1 MCTFCLQRR
10 YMFTEDETLTFTYLL
25 NNRHY
30 LGADLRELSLK
41 IE

>member
-1 MCTFCLQRR
+1 MSAFCLQRG
-10 YMFTEDETLTFTYLL
+10 YMFAEDEALTFTYLL

>member
-1 MCTFCLQRR
+1 MCTFCLEGRDI
-10 YMFTEDETLTFTYLL
+10 FTEDEALTFTYLL